1 MNRILASAAALV
13 MAGCASRGYSGYAS
27 EDLQEV
33 TIFLSTSRNSVV
45 SGVPRLGSPVD
56 FARNLSTPGISLL
69 ELTIKP
75 DDSTGIQKV
84 MEESEFPILIDFGE
98 TMASLHLEGLS
109 WELRITPGPI
119 TRGAALLL
127 NDTGET
133 WHADQVQLDAGRE
146 PLARSSGTV
155 VIPPQ
160 GVLFPWWEI
169 ETSPPDTLLVYGF
182 PVEGRWNPVIAIPVR
197 ETPPPLPEGCGAL
210 HRSDTL
216 WIPADNLLQTDLSW
230 TFEDDGYDCRLDM
243 RSTSEK
249 DVHYRI
255 ILPGRLPRGAVTE
268 PGDGFTPEILIPS
281 GETRRLEYREIYRG

>member
-109 WELRITPGPI
+109 WELRITPGRSP
-119 TRGAALLL
+119 
-127 NDTGET
+127 
-133 WHADQVQLDAGRE
+133 AGR
-146 PLARSSGTV
+146 RFS
-155 VIPPQ
+155 
-160 GVLFPWWEI
+160 
-169 ETSPPDTLLVYGF
+169 
-182 PVEGRWNPVIAIPVR
+182 
-197 ETPPPLPEGCGAL
+197 
-210 HRSDTL
+210 
-216 WIPADNLLQTDLSW
+216 
-230 TFEDDGYDCRLDM
+230 
-243 RSTSEK
+243 
-249 DVHYRI
+249 
-255 ILPGRLPRGAVTE
+255 
-268 PGDGFTPEILIPS
+268 
-281 GETRRLEYREIYRG
+281 